1 MLFYDGSLPVTP
13 TQVFD
18 AAFFAKGCETDVIVR
33 NAKGEPVLNPDGTP
47 KTVKGELRDLLVP
60 MAGDRAK
67 LLAQAAANQR
77 EFVEQGNEWV
87 GALQRTAQEMERL
100 RPMGMDGKNP
110 KNLKEGFSFKDNG
123 GSLHVSAET
132 ANALFALRDNEGNRF
147 LFKFFSGVNSD
158 ELTNYIKNHLD
169 DAATGYNKFPGFTSE
184 ITIDKMADKQAWATY
199 DNAFKSAVDS
209 ATQKVQLDQTTF
221 QGLVSR
227 QNNAIETMADLQSKF
242 ASTFEKLVG
251 NLRPAQ

>member
-1 MLFYDGSLPVTP
+1 
-13 TQVFD
+13 
-18 AAFFAKGCETDVIVR
+18 
-33 NAKGEPVLNPDGTP
+33 
-47 KTVKGELRDLLVP
+47 VKGELRDLLVP

-67 LLAQAAANQR
+67 LLAQAATNQR
-77 EFVEQGNEWV
+77 TFVEQGNEWV
-87 GALQRTAQEMERL
+87 GALHRTAQEMERL
-100 RPMGMDGKNP
+100 RPMGIVDKNP

-123 GSLHVSAET
+123 GVLHVSAET
-132 ANALFALRDNEGNRF
+132 ANTLFALRDNEGARF
-147 LFKFFSGVNSD
+147 LTKFFAGITSSELSD
-158 ELTNYIKNHLD
+158 YMAKHLA
-169 DAATGYNKFPGFTSE
+169 DAATGYNGFPGFTSE
-184 ITIDKMADKQAWATY
+184 ITIDKMADKQAWATF